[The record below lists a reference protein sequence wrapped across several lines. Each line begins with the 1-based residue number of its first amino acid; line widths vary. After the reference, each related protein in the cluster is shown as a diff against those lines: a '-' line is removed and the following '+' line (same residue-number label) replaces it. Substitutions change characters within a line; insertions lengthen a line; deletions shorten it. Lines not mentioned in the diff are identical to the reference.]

1 MTTSFKAFMTRGSNM
16 TRETLMVLKRF
27 MMMALGALGTLG
39 MGALFVG
46 TASAAS
52 AEIPA
57 PKALAG
63 VAACIVANTPPA
75 MGGGQSGGPPSAG
88 PDILTD
94 NPPVPVAMLFMPRD
108 CMGGD
113 IDLAMRIEQAGSRF
127 MALSPE
133 SDDYADDLAE
143 LRAEFSGP
151 VMDAVFEEVLAER
164 AARKAS
170 FAYETAQTAF
180 LSVEMDEGNP
190 VGVRQKYLALAATE
204 DDGDAEANDI
214 SYSGLLNTI
223 EYERDDRGQ
232 VTGIITFGT
241 NSPTSVAS
249 TSKIHIVDG
258 TTKISTVIDMWKDPA
273 VMELEDAEAALRLVA
288 AGDLVLASSEVQFLQ
303 DVVRFRTDEIAKLDA
318 LITDIEQVEGNN
330 VDTAAEYQTAK
341 VALESQLSTL
351 TSAISNQARK
361 KSAVRNALIDP
372 GQHLDQL
379 VALAQSD
386 YDDAVERGL
395 TGGALMSFT
404 EKRDKALAAQ
414 AAYDRAAGDS
424 DNPAGE
430 LLTALIAQ
438 DDTGQALLTAVSDT
452 YGKTVENKT
461 AIDGLAGDD
470 GLVAAN
476 TAHLVDH
483 EERITTNRT
492 DIDTNRTDI
501 DTNRT
506 DIDTNR
512 TDIDTNKAGIA
523 TNRTDIDTNRTG
535 IATNKAEIVRVEE
548 RVDSNWDAIGAN
560 QMDIA
565 TNRSNIN
572 GLRKGL
578 DVATA
583 GVAAA
588 MALAA
593 LPDVEGARSFGV
605 GLGTFDGKT
614 AVAVGFSYG
623 TERFTFKV
631 GAATASGETG
641 GSAGIG
647 WAF

>member
-1 MTTSFKAFMTRGSNM
+1 
-16 TRETLMVLKRF
+16 MVLKRF
-27 MMMALGALGTLG
+27 MMMALGTLGTLG

-46 TASAAS
+46 TASAS
-52 AEIPA
+52 IPA
-57 PKALAG
+57 PESLAD
-63 VAACIVANTPPA
+63 VAACIVANPLPA
-75 MGGGQSGGPPSAG
+75 PPSG
-88 PDILTD
+88 R
-94 NPPVPVAMLFMPRD
+94 PVPGPSATDEADLLEDLFMVAKMGDPAVD
-108 CMGGD
+108 TCMPGMD
-113 IDLAMRIEQAGSRF
+113 SEIKINLAARITEAGTRF
-127 MALSPE
+127 TALNPE
-133 SDDYADDLAE
+133 SDDYESDLAE

-151 VMDAVFEEVLAER
+151 VMDALFEESLAR
-164 AARKAS
+164 RATVAARKEFEDARILFTDTDDREEGATS
-170 FAYETAQTAF
+170 GSEQKLYNELDVGTEAGAPEAPTISKLTGGSVTVTPAIGRPGTPGYVPESIVVSVMATALTVTTEPIDSSEFNADTDIEDVMGWKTTAETDLENAQAALKAVTDGSLVLTTAQ
-180 LSVEMDEGNP
+180 
-190 VGVRQKYLALAATE
+190 
-204 DDGDAEANDI
+204 
-214 SYSGLLNTI
+214 
-223 EYERDDRGQ
+223 
-232 VTGIITFGT
+232 
-241 NSPTSVAS
+241 
-249 TSKIHIVDG
+249 VDF
-258 TTKISTVIDMWKDPA
+258 VN
-273 VMELEDAEAALRLVA
+273 
-288 AGDLVLASSEVQFLQ
+288 
-303 DVVRFRTDEIAKLDA
+303 DVVTFRTDEIAKYDA
-318 LITDIEQVEGNN
+318 LITDIEQVEEN
-330 VDTAAEYQTAK
+330 VDAVAEYRTAK
-341 VALESQLSTL
+341 SSLEGFRSTL
-351 TSAISNQARK
+351 TRAEAAQKAKNGEVLQ
-361 KSAVRNALIDP
+361 ALIDP

-379 VALAQSD
+379 VALAQSE
-386 YDDAVERGL
+386 YDAAVARGL
-395 TGGALMSFT
+395 TGRALMPFT
-404 EKRDKALAAQ
+404 TARDKTLAAK
-414 AAYDRAAGDS
+414 AAYDSAAGDS

-461 AIDGLAGDD
+461 AIEDLIGDD

-476 TAHLVDH
+476 TAHLEDH
-483 EERITTNRT
+483 ENRITTNEG
-492 DIDTNRTDI
+492 DIE
-501 DTNRT
+501 
-506 DIDTNR
+506 
-512 TDIDTNKAGIA
+512 TNKAGIA
-523 TNRTDIDTNRTG
+523 TNKTG

-647 WAF
+647 WSF

>member
-1 MTTSFKAFMTRGSNM
+1 
-16 TRETLMVLKRF
+16 
-27 MMMALGALGTLG
+27 

-46 TASAAS
+46 TASAD
-52 AEIPA
+52 IPA
-57 PKALAG
+57 PEFLAD
-63 VAACIVANTPPA
+63 VAACIVANPLPPA
-75 MGGGQSGGPPSAG
+75 PSGRPVPGPSATDEADPLVG
-88 PDILTD
+88 PFMVEFLKDAVGMDTEVKSCMPSMGAKIDI
-94 NPPVPVAMLFMPRD
+94 N
-108 CMGGD
+108 
-113 IDLAMRIEQAGSRF
+113 LAARITEAGTRF
-127 MALSPE
+127 TALNPE
-133 SDDYADDLAE
+133 SDDYDDDLAE

-151 VMDAVFEEVLAER
+151 VMDALFEESLAR
-164 AARKAS
+164 RVTVAARKEFEDARVL
-170 FAYETAQTAF
+170 FTTARVNEATSGGEEILYKA
-180 LSVEMDEGNP
+180 LD
-190 VGVRQKYLALAATE
+190 VG
-204 DDGDAEANDI
+204 DGDDAPEAPI
-214 SYSGLLNTI
+214 VSTLEGGTITVTEASGRPGAPDYRPASI
-223 EYERDDRGQ
+223 VVD
-232 VTGIITFGT
+232 VT
-241 NSPTSVAS
+241 AS
-249 TSKIHIVDG
+249 NVEVMTEA
-258 TTKISTVIDMWKDPA
+258 ISTFAPTTDIADVMGWKTMAEDS
-273 VMELEDAEAALRLVA
+273 LEDAQAALKAVA
-288 AGDLVLASSEVQFLQ
+288 DGDLVLTTAEIDYVNDL
-303 DVVRFRTDEIAKLDA
+303 VKFRTDEIQKLAD
-318 LITDIEQVEGNN
+318 LITDIEQVEEN
-330 VDTAAEYQTAK
+330 VDAVAAYQTAK
-341 VALESQLSTL
+341 SSLEGFRSTL
-351 TSAISNQARK
+351 TRAEAAQKARNGE
-361 KSAVRNALIDP
+361 VLQALIDP

-379 VALAQSD
+379 VALAQSE
-386 YDDAVERGL
+386 YDAAVARGL
-395 TGGALMSFT
+395 TGRALTSFT
-404 EKRDKALAAQ
+404 TARDKTLAAK
-414 AAYDRAAGDS
+414 AAYDSAAGDS

-461 AIDGLAGDD
+461 AIEDLIGDD

-476 TAHLVDH
+476 TAHLEDH
-483 EERITTNRT
+483 ENRITTNEG
-492 DIDTNRTDI
+492 DIE
-501 DTNRT
+501 
-506 DIDTNR
+506 
-512 TDIDTNKAGIA
+512 TNKAGIA
-523 TNRTDIDTNRTG
+523 TNKTGIATNKTG

-647 WAF
+647 WSF

>member
-1 MTTSFKAFMTRGSNM
+1 
-16 TRETLMVLKRF
+16 MVVSC
-27 MMMALGALGTLG
+27 MA
-39 MGALFVG
+39 
-46 TASAAS
+46 
-52 AEIPA
+52 
-57 PKALAG
+57 
-63 VAACIVANTPPA
+63 
-75 MGGGQSGGPPSAG
+75 
-88 PDILTD
+88 
-94 NPPVPVAMLFMPRD
+94 
-108 CMGGD
+108 GD
-113 IDLAMRIEQAGSRF
+113 INLATRIEQAGLRF
-127 MALSPE
+127 TALSPE

-151 VMDAVFEEVLAER
+151 VMDAIFEESLAR
-164 AARKAS
+164 RTASKAS
-170 FAYETAQTAF
+170 SDYVKAQTSF
-180 LSVEMDEGNP
+180 LGAEAEDGTGGEHMA
-190 VGVRQKYLALAATE
+190 YLALAATE
-204 DDGDAEANDI
+204 DDTDADANDI
-214 SYSGLLNTI
+214 SYSTLPEATYTYETDPRTRQMKLTGVTI
-223 EYERDDRGQ
+223 NQASVQPTSQTRQ
-232 VTGIITFGT
+232 VT
-241 NSPTSVAS
+241 AS
-249 TSKIHIVDG
+249 TM
-258 TTKISTVIDMWKDPA
+258 ISTVLNDTDGWKTAAETDLENAENALSA
-273 VMELEDAEAALRLVA
+273 VT
-288 AGDLVLASSEVQFLQ
+288 AGDLVLGTAQIEFLQ
-303 DVVRFRTDEIAKLDA
+303 DVVRLRTDEIAKYDA
-318 LITDIEQVEGNN
+318 LITDIEQAEAN
-330 VDTAAEYQTAK
+330 VDTVAEYQTAK

-361 KSAVRNALIDP
+361 RAAVVNALIDP

-386 YDDAVERGL
+386 YDAAVARGL
-395 TGGALMSFT
+395 TGRALSSYT
-404 EKRDKALAAQ
+404 DKRDAALAAK
-414 AAYDRAAGDS
+414 AAYDSAAADS
-424 DNPAGE
+424 DNPASD

-438 DDTGQALLTAVSDT
+438 DDTSQALVDAVSGT

-461 AIDGLAGDD
+461 AIEHLVGDD

-483 EERITTNRT
+483 EERITTNEA
-492 DIDTNRTDI
+492 DIE
-501 DTNRT
+501 
-506 DIDTNR
+506 
-512 TDIDTNKAGIA
+512 TNKAGIA
-523 TNRTDIDTNRTG
+523 TNKTDIATNKTG
-535 IATNKAEIVRVEE
+535 IATNKAEIVRVEG

-560 QMDIA
+560 QMEIA

-647 WAF
+647 WSF

>member
-1 MTTSFKAFMTRGSNM
+1 M
-16 TRETLMVLKRF
+16 
-27 MMMALGALGTLG
+27 
-39 MGALFVG
+39 
-46 TASAAS
+46 
-52 AEIPA
+52 
-57 PKALAG
+57 
-63 VAACIVANTPPA
+63 CIRDNTPMMRRGPP
-75 MGGGQSGGPPSAG
+75 GGPPSAA
-88 PDILTD
+88 PDILEVGE
-94 NPPVPVAMLFMPRD
+94 NPMVADLFGVEQVTVGENGALVD
-108 CMGGD
+108 SCMTGD
-113 IDLAMRIEQAGSRF
+113 INLATRIEQAGTRF
-127 MALSPE
+127 TALNSE
-133 SDDYADDLAE
+133 SDDYADDLTE

-151 VMDAVFEEVLAER
+151 VMDAIFEESLAR
-164 AARKAS
+164 RTASKAS
-170 FAYETAQTAF
+170 SDYVKAQTSFINAA
-180 LSVEMDEGNP
+180 EAG
-190 VGVRQKYLALAATE
+190 VGGEHMAYLALEVTEEEAAT
-204 DDGDAEANDI
+204 DI
-214 SYSGLLNTI
+214 SYTSIDGMVMYLTETDRSGNKKVIGVTI
-223 EYERDDRGQ
+223 AEPSASATPATQ
-232 VTGIITFGT
+232 VVTTT
-241 NSPTSVAS
+241 TS
-249 TSKIHIVDG
+249 
-258 TTKISTVIDMWKDPA
+258 ISTIIDDWKTPA
-273 VMELEDAEAALRLVA
+273 AEDLKNAEAVLSLVT
-288 AGDLVLASSEVQFLQ
+288 AGDLVLSTAQVEFLQ
-303 DVVRFRTDEIAKLDA
+303 DVVRFREDEIAKYDA
-318 LITDIEQVEGNN
+318 LITDIEQVEANA
-330 VDTAAEYQTAK
+330 DTVAEYQTAK

-361 KSAVRNALIDP
+361 RADVVNALIDP

-386 YDDAVERGL
+386 YDAAVERGL
-395 TGGALMSFT
+395 TGRALMPFT
-404 EKRDKALAAQ
+404 TARDDALAAQ
-414 AAYDRAAGDS
+414 AAYDSAAGDS
-424 DNPAGE
+424 DNPAGD

-438 DDTGQALLTAVSDT
+438 DDTSQALLDAVSGT

-461 AIDGLAGDD
+461 AIEDLVGDD

-476 TAHLVDH
+476 TAHLEDH
-483 EERITTNRT
+483 EERITTNEA
-492 DIDTNRTDI
+492 DIETNT
-501 DTNRT
+501 
-506 DIDTNR
+506 
-512 TDIDTNKAGIA
+512 AGIA
-523 TNRTDIDTNRTG
+523 TNKTGIATNKTG

-647 WAF
+647 WSF

>member
-1 MTTSFKAFMTRGSNM
+1 MCIRDNTP
-16 TRETLMVLKRF
+16 
-27 MMMALGALGTLG
+27 MMPSGRPSGRP
-39 MGALFVG
+39 
-46 TASAAS
+46 SAA
-52 AEIPA
+52 
-57 PKALAG
+57 
-63 VAACIVANTPPA
+63 
-75 MGGGQSGGPPSAG
+75 
-88 PDILTD
+88 PDILEASE
-94 NPPVPVAMLFMPRD
+94 NPMVADLFEPMTVGPENAMVVS
-108 CMGGD
+108 CMAGD
-113 IDLAMRIEQAGSRF
+113 INLATRIEQAGLRF
-127 MALSPE
+127 TALSPE

-151 VMDAVFEEVLAER
+151 VMDAIFEESLARR
-164 AARKAS
+164 AASKALSDYEKAQMS
-170 FAYETAQTAF
+170 FIGAP
-180 LSVEMDEGNP
+180 DEG
-190 VGVRQKYLALAATE
+190 VGGEHMAYLALAATE
-204 DDGDAEANDI
+204 DDTDADANDI
-214 SYSGLLNTI
+214 NYSGLNVSGVT
-223 EYERDDRGQ
+223 YARDPRTMQ
-232 VTGIITFGT
+232 ITGVAIQ
-241 NSPTSVAS
+241 STSVAS
-249 TSKIHIVDG
+249 TSEEREVTDS
-258 TTKISTVIDMWKDPA
+258 TLISTVIDDWKTPA
-273 VMELEDAEAALRLVA
+273 ATDLENAEAALRLVA

-303 DVVRFRTDEIAKLDA
+303 DVVRFRTDEIAKYDA
-318 LITDIEQVEGNN
+318 LITDIEQAEAN
-330 VDTAAEYQTAK
+330 VDTVAEYQTAK

-361 KSAVRNALIDP
+361 RADVVNALIDP

-386 YDDAVERGL
+386 YDAAVERGL
-395 TGGALMSFT
+395 TGRALMPFT
-404 EKRDKALAAQ
+404 TARDDALAAK
-414 AAYDRAAGDS
+414 AAYDSAAADS
-424 DNPAGE
+424 DNPASD

-438 DDTGQALLTAVSDT
+438 DDTSQALVDAVSGT
-452 YGKTVENKT
+452 YGKTVENKN
-461 AIDGLAGDD
+461 AIEDLVGDD

-476 TAHLVDH
+476 TAHLEDH
-483 EERITTNRT
+483 EERITTNEA
-492 DIDTNRTDI
+492 DIE
-501 DTNRT
+501 
-506 DIDTNR
+506 
-512 TDIDTNKAGIA
+512 TNKEGIA
-523 TNRTDIDTNRTG
+523 TNKTG
-535 IATNKAEIVRVEE
+535 IATNKAEIVRVEG

-647 WAF
+647 WSF

>member
-27 MMMALGALGTLG
+27 MMMALGTLGTLG

-46 TASAAS
+46 TASAD
-52 AEIPA
+52 IPA
-57 PKALAG
+57 PESLAD
-63 VAACIVANTPPA
+63 VAACIVANPLPPA
-75 MGGGQSGGPPSAG
+75 RGGGPPRG
-88 PDILTD
+88 PGPSVTVVAD
-94 NPPVPVAMLFMPRD
+94 PVADLFMVAKVKD
-108 CMGGD
+108 AEGVVTAVDTCMPGMGAKID
-113 IDLAMRIEQAGSRF
+113 INLAARITDAGSRF
-127 MALSPE
+127 QALNPE

-151 VMDAVFEEVLAER
+151 VMDAIFEESLVRRATV
-164 AARKAS
+164 AARKEFEDARILFTDTGDREEGATSGSEQKLYNELDVGTEDGAPKSPMISTLSNVEITVTAAS
-170 FAYETAQTAF
+170 GPPDRRVPATIVVDLGEDTPEVTTEAISGFSSTTDIGEIITQKETA
-180 LSVEMDEGNP
+180 EGDLKKA
-190 VGVRQKYLALAATE
+190 QAALKAVA
-204 DDGDAEANDI
+204 DGDLLLTTATIDYVND
-214 SYSGLLNTI
+214 L
-223 EYERDDRGQ
+223 
-232 VTGIITFGT
+232 
-241 NSPTSVAS
+241 
-249 TSKIHIVDG
+249 
-258 TTKISTVIDMWKDPA
+258 
-273 VMELEDAEAALRLVA
+273 
-288 AGDLVLASSEVQFLQ
+288 
-303 DVVRFRTDEIAKLDA
+303 VRFRTDEIQKLAD
-318 LITDIEQVEGNN
+318 LITAIEQVEEN
-330 VDTAAEYQTAK
+330 VDTVAEYQTAK
-341 VALESQLSTL
+341 SSLEGFRSTL
-351 TSAISNQARK
+351 TRAEAAQKAKNGAALQAL
-361 KSAVRNALIDP
+361 NDP
-372 GQHLDQL
+372 GQQLEQL
-379 VALAQSD
+379 VALAESD
-386 YDDAVERGL
+386 YNSLVERGV
-395 TGGALMSFT
+395 TGSALMDALDT
-404 EKRDKALAAQ
+404 QTAARAARD
-414 AAYDRAAGDS
+414 AYVRAAGDS

-461 AIDGLAGDD
+461 AIEDLIGDD

-483 EERITTNRT
+483 EERITTNEA
-492 DIDTNRTDI
+492 DIE
-501 DTNRT
+501 
-506 DIDTNR
+506 
-512 TDIDTNKAGIA
+512 TNKAGIA
-523 TNRTDIDTNRTG
+523 TNKTG

-647 WAF
+647 WSF